1 MQVPILALAFAIYIV
16 GIAIV
21 LYLRPKLMFLPGG
34 SWKEFGVGRGESHT
48 VLPFWLF
55 AIFWAF
61 ISYGVGLVIMSHFA
75 TLAINAFPESRH
87 MGPQMQMAQV
97 QAPQP
102 QMSQQMQAPQP
113 QMPQQMP
120 QQMQVSQ
127 PQQVFQQQMPQI
139 QQQMSSQAPAF
150 MKPISSVMGINN
162 NAPGYYVLQNSGPS
176 NMPQYVYFGTEPPQM
191 PR

>member
-34 SWKEFGVGRGESHT
+34 AWKEFGVGRGESHT
-48 VLPFWLF
+48 VMPFWLF

-87 MGPQMQMAQV
+87 QGPQPQMQM
-97 QAPQP
+97 PQQQMP
-102 QMSQQMQAPQP
+102 QQQMPQMQAPQSQMQAP
-113 QMPQQMP
+113 QMQAP
-120 QQMQVSQ
+120 Q
-127 PQQVFQQQMPQI
+127 PQQVFQQQLPQI
-139 QQQMSSQAPAF
+139 QQQMSSPAHAF
-150 MKPISSVMGINN
+150 MKPVSSVMGINN

-176 NMPQYVYFGTEPPQM
+176 GMPQYVYFGTEPPQM

>member
-1 MQVPILALAFAIYIV
+1 
-16 GIAIV
+16 
-21 LYLRPKLMFLPGG
+21 MFLPGG
-34 SWKEFGVGRGESHT
+34 SWKEFGVGRGETHT
-48 VLPFWLF
+48 VMPFWLF

-87 MGPQMQMAQV
+87 HGQ
-97 QAPQP
+97 PQP
-102 QMSQQMQAPQP
+102 QM

-120 QQMQVSQ
+120 QPQMPQPQMPQPQMQTPQ
-127 PQQVFQQQMPQI
+127 PQIQAPQQVFQPQMPQI
-139 QQQMSSQAPAF
+139 QQQMSSPAPSF

-162 NAPGYYVLQNSGPS
+162 NAPGYYVLQNSGP
-176 NMPQYVYFGTEPPQM
+176 NGMPQYVYFGTEPPQM